1 MALWNVMYDDWQMEC
16 CGKPFSVGD
25 EVAWQ
30 LGGGPQ
36 LYFVERHGREGP
48 DTVGRVRSIQMVTQ
62 GFELRAG
69 TYEPVAGERW
79 LRPVEKC
86 PKWFTNPVDGC
97 REQGRFRSEV
107 GVLVSLE
114 VAEDAE
120 VASGAGEAG
129 DTA

>member
-16 CGKPFSVGD
+16 CGTPFSVGD

-30 LGGGPQ
+30 LEGGPS
-36 LYFVERHGREGP
+36 LYSVERHGEEAP

-62 GFELRAG
+62 AFELRPGSDAF
-69 TYEPVAGERW
+69 EPVEGERW

-86 PKWFTNPVDGC
+86 PKWFVDLAEGS
-97 REQGRFRSEV
+97 REQGYFRREV

-114 VAEDAE
+114 VLEE
-120 VASGAGEAG
+120 GG
-129 DTA
+129 